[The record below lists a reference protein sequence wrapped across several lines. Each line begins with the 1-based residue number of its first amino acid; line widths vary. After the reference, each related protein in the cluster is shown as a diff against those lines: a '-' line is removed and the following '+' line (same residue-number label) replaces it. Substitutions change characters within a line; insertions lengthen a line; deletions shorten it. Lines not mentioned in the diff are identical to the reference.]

1 MNNSIFPESM
11 MSKSSSSEMTLEGI
25 AEKFDYFF
33 RQIHLLHLQTSSYA
47 EHKALQ
53 VWDTMPDQK
62 DEFLEKLMGYEGRKL
77 RSYKASPIIDYSMG
91 LPKRILTD
99 LRDFAEQL
107 EDYAESK
114 NYSDIENLAQSLSGS
129 ASSTLYLLTLS

>member
-1 MNNSIFPESM
+1 MDFFPDNIGSP
-11 MSKSSSSEMTLEGI
+11 EMTLETI

-53 VWDTMPDQK
+53 IWDKMPDLK

-77 RSYKASPIIDYSMG
+77 RSYKASPILDYSLGM
-91 LPKRILTD
+91 PSQILKD
-99 LRDFAEQL
+99 LRNFAEHL
-107 EDYAESK
+107 ESYAKGK
-114 NYSDIENLAQSLSGS
+114 NYSDIENLAQSLSGD
-129 ASSTLYLLTLS
+129 ASETLYLLTLS